1 MMKSE
6 KWIQQGRDE
15 MLSTIIRKFEGLH
28 DEYTRQGDEDSAD
41 LLTDL
46 VAWMQD
52 DLEGISNTNVVCKSN
67 RWR

>member
-1 MMKSE
+1 MNKE

-15 MLSTIIRKFEGLH
+15 MLLTIIRKFEELY

-52 DLEGISNTNVVCKSN
+52 DLEGISDARAKHNL
-67 RWR
+67 R

>member
-1 MMKSE
+1 MNKE
-6 KWIQQGRDE
+6 KYIQQGRDE

-52 DLEGISNTNVVCKSN
+52 DLEGVSDKSIRLIGN
-67 RWR
+67 L

>member
-1 MMKSE
+1 MNKE
-6 KWIQQGRDE
+6 KYLQQGRDE
-15 MLSTIIRKFEGLH
+15 MLSTIIRKFEELH

-52 DLEGISNTNVVCKSN
+52 DLEGLSDKSIRFIGN
-67 RWR
+67 L

>member
-1 MMKSE
+1 MNKE

-28 DEYTRQGDEDSAD
+28 DEYTRQGDDDSAN

-52 DLEGISNTNVVCKSN
+52 DLEGISDESIRFIGNL
-67 RWR
+67 

>member
-15 MLSTIIRKFEGLH
+15 MLSTIIRQFEGLH

-52 DLEGISNTNVVCKSN
+52 DLEGISDKSIRFIGN
-67 RWR
+67 L

>member
-1 MMKSE
+1 MMNKE

-15 MLSTIIRKFEGLH
+15 MLSTIIRKFEELH
-28 DEYTRQGDEDSAD
+28 DEYIRQGVEDSAD

-52 DLEGISNTNVVCKSN
+52 DLEGISDKSIRFIGN
-67 RWR
+67 L

>member
-15 MLSTIIRKFEGLH
+15 MLSTIIRKFEELH
-28 DEYTRQGDEDSAD
+28 DEYIRQGDEDSAD

-52 DLEGISNTNVVCKSN
+52 DLEGISDKSIRFIGN
-67 RWR
+67 L

>member
-1 MMKSE
+1 MMNKE

-28 DEYTRQGDEDSAD
+28 DEYTRQGDDDSAN

-52 DLEGISNTNVVCKSN
+52 DLEGISDESIRFIGNL
-67 RWR
+67 